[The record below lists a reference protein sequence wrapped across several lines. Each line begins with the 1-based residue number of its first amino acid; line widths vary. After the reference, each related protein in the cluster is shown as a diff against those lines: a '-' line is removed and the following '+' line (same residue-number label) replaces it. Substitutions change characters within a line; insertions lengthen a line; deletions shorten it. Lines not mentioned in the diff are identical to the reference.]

1 MNYRRQS
8 VSHGDKFNE
17 ASFDM
22 NTDEAIDQLAA
33 AFCTLETHNRKL
45 YAEALR
51 SLVNL
56 AISQER
62 LERAANIENDLEQF
76 NCIMAGAGG
85 KPHQQL

>member
-1 MNYRRQS
+1 
-8 VSHGDKFNE
+8 
-17 ASFDM
+17 M
-22 NTDEAIDQLAA
+22 NTNDAIDQLAA

-62 LERAANIENDLEQF
+62 LERAANIEHDLQHF
-76 NCIMAGAGG
+76 NCIVKNAST
-85 KPHQQL
+85 KPHQNL

>member
-1 MNYRRQS
+1 M
-8 VSHGDKFNE
+8 K
-17 ASFDM
+17 
-22 NTDEAIDQLAA
+22 TDDAIDQLAT

-62 LERAANIENDLEQF
+62 LERAANIESDLAQV
-76 NCIMAGAGG
+76 NCIIADTGRNP
-85 KPHQQL
+85 PHHRV

>member
-1 MNYRRQS
+1 
-8 VSHGDKFNE
+8 
-17 ASFDM
+17 M
-22 NTDEAIDQLAA
+22 NTEDAIDQLAA

-62 LERAANIENDLEQF
+62 LERAANIESDLEQVSY
-76 NCIMAGAGG
+76 IIADTGR
-85 KPHQQL
+85 KPPHQRV

>member
-1 MNYRRQS
+1 
-8 VSHGDKFNE
+8 
-17 ASFDM
+17 M
-22 NTDEAIDQLAA
+22 NTDDAIDQLAA

-62 LERAANIENDLEQF
+62 LERVANIENDLEQF
-76 NCIMAGAGG
+76 NCIIAGAGG
-85 KPHQQL
+85 KPPHQRA